1 MKYYAFI
8 FFSSKYFYA
17 YIIMLNLVILMFYL
31 FYREIFEKIH
41 IINFNLDREL
51 NDFLDNKKFLTSL
64 EGSNI
69 IMYKIE
75 KY

>member
-1 MKYYAFI
+1 
-8 FFSSKYFYA
+8 
-17 YIIMLNLVILMFYL
+17 MFYL